1 MVHFHTCYPNN
12 VVYGV
17 YHLDCTTGS
26 RSQSWSITFSWWW
39 KNHELTAKEITRY
52 KLDLEK
58 DLFGITDAKDTEI
71 SYLNKEIEN
80 LKTKVEFESI
90 HAEIYN
96 LKMLA
101 QQK

>member
-1 MVHFHTCYPNN
+1 MVHLHHGCTNY

-26 RSQSWSITFSWWW
+26 RSQSWSIAFSWWW
-39 KNHELTAKEITRY
+39 KNHELTIKEITAY

-58 DLFGITDAKDTEI
+58 DLSDITDEKDTEI
-71 SYLNKEIEN
+71 SYLNKELEN
-80 LKTKVEFESI
+80 LKTQIGFI
-90 HAEIYN
+90 RAEIYN